1 MGTIAASSF
10 RPAWWL
16 PGPHLQTIW
25 PSLARSR
32 PDLQLE
38 RRRIELADGDFIDL
52 ALGEGRGPRVMVIH
66 ELEGDLQ
73 SHYAGTLLAA
83 LASQGYCPLFM
94 HLRGCSGE
102 PNRLSRGYH
111 SGASEDLREVLTHLA
126 RDPAGMPLAV
136 IGFSLGA
143 NLLLKYLGERGG
155 YPADDPRGPLLGAGI
170 AVSPPFVLRDAM
182 LLLNQGASRL
192 YRSHLITRLKRAF
205 QRKFA
210 ASPCPVAIDLDLIRD
225 FNAFDEGI
233 TAPLCGFAGVFDYYN
248 RASCRGYL
256 PAITTPTLIIHDL
269 DDPFMF
275 PASVPFAPE
284 LGPGVTLELSPHGGH
299 VGFVAGTW
307 PWRPDYWLE
316 GRILRYLRGYQPLGD
331 Y

>member
-1 MGTIAASSF
+1 MCI
-10 RPAWWL
+10 
-16 PGPHLQTIW
+16 
-25 PSLARSR
+25 
-32 PDLQLE
+32 
-38 RRRIELADGDFIDL
+38 
-52 ALGEGRGPRVMVIH
+52 
-66 ELEGDLQ
+66 
-73 SHYAGTLLAA
+73 
-83 LASQGYCPLFM
+83 
-94 HLRGCSGE
+94 
-102 PNRLSRGYH
+102 
-111 SGASEDLREVLTHLA
+111 
-126 RDPAGMPLAV
+126 RD
-136 IGFSLGA
+136 SA

-256 PAITTPTLIIHDL
+256 PAITTPTLIIHAL

-275 PASVPFAPE
+275 PASPSLTFWPPDSAENPYIPALSEDRPKPDQSLSGRRLRVVP
-284 LGPGVTLELSPHGGH
+284 
-299 VGFVAGTW
+299 
-307 PWRPDYWLE
+307 
-316 GRILRYLRGYQPLGD
+316 
-331 Y
+331 